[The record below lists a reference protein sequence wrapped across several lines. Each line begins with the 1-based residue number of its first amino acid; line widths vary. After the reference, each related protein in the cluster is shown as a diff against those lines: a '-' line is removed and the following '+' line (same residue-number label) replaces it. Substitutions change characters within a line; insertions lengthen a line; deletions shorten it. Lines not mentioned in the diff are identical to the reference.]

1 MQHQQRETLARY
13 VEHRMRVEGDSIR
26 PGPWQ
31 LAEADPPDFLPH
43 PLEIMRDNERML
55 KVGAPIF
62 FAWL

>member
-1 MQHQQRETLARY
+1 
-13 VEHRMRVEGDSIR
+13 MRVEGDSIR